1 MACLPCVGSAG
12 PTRSPS
18 SEVIA
23 AGLKAK
29 LPGRG
34 GTLAMGGAHA
44 RSSSERK
51 PTNFPWIMRNRFAL
65 REVPTLFW
73 GFGGPDMTDSLSGLM
88 KWLRRD
94 EWREAFDETFDRH
107 VGRACAKAEVILGEL
122 PEIIGEHAFANL
134 WGCAFEDLLAR
145 DLDEGRNIVDDYLK
159 RRGWKENAS
168 SKAYMR
174 ALRSAVM
181 SVYEVSDIVPGES
194 FLARD
199 LVRGGEPVR
208 VAERSATRSLK
219 CWDRIAARIVRV
231 NTKTVMAGGVL
242 PFDYDASEAAL
253 EALKRAEKEARANSG
268 ALICELGHG
277 GDSRLIA
284 SLWDDNTILGASAF
298 LFTTIWLHD
307 LLQKTVNPVLPKI
320 CNSDGDELRFLTAHY
335 PLKQGT
341 TAQAIRGEL
350 GSLSQLRQ
358 ASDTFWNWVAPG
370 NPPARNFT
378 PDRDEPGGQTF
389 TTTLDDG
396 SLVLGTVEVK
406 ERSLILAVNSQS
418 RLDRARAVLDPALNS
433 LVGAPLIETQT
444 VEQLMASKSTTRSR
458 SRPTTLSFEDERTIV
473 HASLERHYGAMLD
486 EPIPML
492 GDLTPRKAARTKNG
506 RDKVVAWLKFIENQ
520 SAQHGAG
527 NPIAEYDFGWLWERL
542 GVAELRH

>member
-1 MACLPCVGSAG
+1 
-12 PTRSPS
+12 
-18 SEVIA
+18 
-23 AGLKAK
+23 
-29 LPGRG
+29 
-34 GTLAMGGAHA
+34 
-44 RSSSERK
+44 
-51 PTNFPWIMRNRFAL
+51 
-65 REVPTLFW
+65 
-73 GFGGPDMTDSLSGLM
+73 MTDSLSGLM

-94 EWREAFDETFDRH
+94 EWREAFDETLDRH
-107 VGRACAKAEVILGEL
+107 VGRACAKAEVDLEEL
-122 PEIIGEHAFANL
+122 PEIIGEHALSNL

-159 RRGWKENAS
+159 RRGWKESAS
-168 SKAYMR
+168 NKAYMR

-208 VAERSATRSLK
+208 VAERSATRSLRS
-219 CWDRIAARIVRV
+219 WDRIAARIVRI

-253 EALKRAEKEARANSG
+253 EALKRAEKEARAKSR
-268 ALICELGHG
+268 ASLIRELGHD

-284 SLWDDNTILGASAF
+284 SPWDDNTVLGASAF

-307 LLQKTVNPVLPKI
+307 LLQKTMNPVLPKI
-320 CNSDGDELRFLTAHY
+320 CNSDGDELRFLMAHY

-341 TAQAIRGEL
+341 TAEAIRGEL

-358 ASDTFWNWVAPG
+358 ASDTFWNWVAAG
-370 NPPARNFT
+370 NPAARNFT

-406 ERSLILAVNSQS
+406 ERSLILAVNSQN
-418 RLDRARAVLDPALNS
+418 RLDRARTVLDPALNS
-433 LVGAPLIETQT
+433 LVGEPLIEAQT
-444 VEQLMASKSTTRSR
+444 VEQLIASKSTTRSR
-458 SRPTTLSFEDERTIV
+458 SRPATLSFEDERTIV
-473 HASLERHYGAMLD
+473 HATLERHYRAMLD

-492 GDLTPRKAARTKNG
+492 GDLTPRKAAMTKKG

-520 SAQHGAG
+520 SAQHGAS